1 MLKPNK
7 LANNNFLSSLDL
19 STDEVLHILDLAN
32 NFKNKKLNID
42 LGNKVL
48 GLIFDKS
55 STRTRVS
62 FQVAM
67 TRLGGTTIDL
77 NPTTSQIGRGE
88 PIKDT
93 ARVLSRYCDVIAIRT
108 FDHSDLEEYAKWSTK
123 PVINALTDLEHPCQ
137 ALADFM
143 TIKEEFLDFKD
154 VVLTF
159 IGDGNNVAN
168 SLILCGALLGVEV
181 RIACPKGY
189 EPNSLLID
197 KAYEIYKNKNLLKIT
212 NDPNTA
218 VLGANVLYTDVWSS
232 MGEENQKEEKDKYLP
247 SFFISQ
253 ILDVVTLEKLK
264 FSKADIAKTKLLRKW
279 HLFLKNKNI
288 AQLDEFDRFKLHQE
302 LEMFLPSF
310 IFYLPQN
317 SQLDWLH
324 KWRDND
330 DKLFHPSNLVNGD
343 LIKKNLEIKDGP
355 ILGELLQYL
364 SQELAYKRLNN
375 FDEAIYKAKQWIEQ
389 NAPKC
394 D

>member
-108 FDHSDLEEYAKWSTK
+108 FDHLDLEEYAKWSTK

-137 ALADFM
+137 ALADFL
-143 TIKEEFLDFKD
+143 TIHEEFLDFKD

-189 EPNSLLID
+189 EPNSMVIK
-197 KAYEIYKNKNLLKIT
+197 KAYEIYKNKDLLKIT
-212 NDPNTA
+212 DDPSTA

-232 MGEENQKEEKDKYLP
+232 MGEENKMAEKDK
-247 SFFISQ
+247 FFNGFTIDTE
-253 ILDVVTLEKLK
+253 LV
-264 FSKADIAKTKLLRKW
+264 SKAEKDAIILHCLPAYRSKEIT
-279 HLFLKNKNI
+279 
-288 AQLDEFDRFKLHQE
+288 DEVFE
-302 LEMFLPSF
+302 S
-310 IFYLPQN
+310 
-317 SQLDWLH
+317 
-324 KWRDND
+324 
-330 DKLFHPSNLVNGD
+330 
-343 LIKKNLEIKDGP
+343 KKNRIFDQAENRLYAQQA
-355 ILGELLQYL
+355 LLACL
-364 SQELAYKRLNN
+364 LN
-375 FDEAIYKAKQWIEQ
+375 
-389 NAPKC
+389 
-394 D
+394 

>member
-1 MLKPNK
+1 MLNPIK
-7 LANNNFLSSLDL
+7 LASKNFLSSLDISREEFL
-19 STDEVLHILDLAN
+19 YILELAKK
-32 NFKNKKLNID
+32 FKNKDLNIK
-42 LGNKVL
+42 LKEKVL

-67 TRLGGTTIDL
+67 SRLGGSTVDL

-88 PIKDT
+88 PIRDT
-93 ARVLSRYCDVIAIRT
+93 ARVLSRYCDVLAIRT
-108 FDHSDLEEYAKWSTK
+108 FKQTDLEEYAKWSSK

-232 MGEENQKEEKDKYLP
+232 MGEENQKEEKDK
-247 SFFISQ
+247 FFSGFTIDND
-253 ILDVVTLEKLK
+253 LV
-264 FSKADIAKTKLLRKW
+264 SKAEKDAIILHCLPAYRSKEITDEVFESHKSRIFDQAENRLHAQQALL
-279 HLFLKNKNI
+279 
-288 AQLDEFDRFKLHQE
+288 
-302 LEMFLPSF
+302 SC
-310 IFYLPQN
+310 
-317 SQLDWLH
+317 
-324 KWRDND
+324 
-330 DKLFHPSNLVNGD
+330 
-343 LIKKNLEIKDGP
+343 
-355 ILGELLQYL
+355 ILQ
-364 SQELAYKRLNN
+364 
-375 FDEAIYKAKQWIEQ
+375 
-389 NAPKC
+389 
-394 D
+394 